1 MEKSQRIAAQIYG
14 YTVCVVAVITF
25 LTFAVTTV
33 NALLDKSDPIH
44 AGWSNNQSP
53 SLASFDNYKMDII
66 RSMPQNKDV
75 NTITIP
81 DDNSLR
87 SMYNA
92 AREDKIQTEL
102 HRANQSI
109 IIGILMILITVVLFI
124 THWKWMKRMA
134 TA

>member
-1 MEKSQRIAAQIYG
+1 
-14 YTVCVVAVITF
+14 
-25 LTFAVTTV
+25 
-33 NALLDKSDPIH
+33 
-44 AGWSNNQSP
+44 
-53 SLASFDNYKMDII
+53 
-66 RSMPQNKDV
+66 MPQNKDV

>member
-1 MEKSQRIAAQIYG
+1 
-14 YTVCVVAVITF
+14 
-25 LTFAVTTV
+25 
-33 NALLDKSDPIH
+33 
-44 AGWSNNQSP
+44 
-53 SLASFDNYKMDII
+53 
-66 RSMPQNKDV
+66 MPQNKDV

-109 IIGILMILITVVLFI
+109 IIGILMILISRTVYNTL
-124 THWKWMKRMA
+124 KWMKRMA